1 MSTTTLR
8 TSKPAATPSAA
19 FVILWWGTDIRVLG
33 LDGALASRCLVERED
48 PVAAIVAMVS
58 GIAPAGTCARIAYH
72 PSSIEIHDTRCP
84 VLGRTRLFRHLSRE
98 YASMKAKGAL
108 WAIDPPKGRT
118 AGAGSVLYV
127 DVHSALPRLV
137 DGLARMGIHTVGA
150 WPLRCLVDAT
160 GSTCR
165 GGEPSWAVLAIP
177 GRALVIS
184 AGPHGGQF
192 AHHHEGVGAEED
204 AVADVNT
211 ALALLEGAEGA
222 PGLCAVEEGGGMED
236 LCRLLAGCKTVRT
249 TLAGLLGSAGALTPG
264 GPSDFLQVRTRYQ
277 ARRCLAALAGAFG
290 VLMLAGSAWS
300 IRSTC
305 MHREEIRQREVAAA
319 GLRSQLHASVESR
332 RALND
337 AILRRERE
345 LAQME
350 VGRQREYDLLM
361 ALSGLIP
368 RQVELL
374 ELSTLAGNFTIRG
387 RCETGTASPGDI
399 LARFR
404 RDLGFKD
411 APWSLSVEPAGD
423 PGPDFEWH
431 GSFQ

>member
-1 MSTTTLR
+1 M
-8 TSKPAATPSAA
+8 TPSAA
-19 FVILWWGTDIRVLG
+19 FVILWWGTDVRILG
-33 LDGALASRCLVERED
+33 PDGALASRCLVEGED

-58 GIAPAGTCARIAYH
+58 GIAPAGTRARIAYH
-72 PSSIEIHDTRCP
+72 PSSIETHDIRCP

-98 YASMKAKGAL
+98 YPSMKARGTL
-108 WAIDPPKGRT
+108 WAIDPPKGQP
-118 AGAGSVLYV
+118 ACAGSVLYL

-137 DGLARMGIHTVGA
+137 DGLARTGIHTVGA

-165 GGEPSWAVLAIP
+165 GGEPSWVVVAIP
-177 GRALVIS
+177 GRALVTS
-184 AGPHGGQF
+184 MGPHGGQF

-211 ALALLEGAEGA
+211 AVALLEGAGGA
-222 PGLCAVEEGGGMED
+222 PGLCAIEEGGGMED
-236 LCRLLAGCKTVRT
+236 LCRLLAGCKVVRT
-249 TLAGLLGSAGALTPG
+249 TLAGLLGSAGSLTPG
-264 GPSDFLQVRTRYQ
+264 GPSDFLRVRTRCQ

-290 VLMLAGSAWS
+290 VLLLAGSAWS
-300 IRSTC
+300 VRSTC
-305 MHREEIRQREVAAA
+305 MYRDGIRQGEVAAA
-319 GLRSQLHASVESR
+319 GLRSKLRASVESR
-332 RALND
+332 RAIDD
-337 AILRRERE
+337 AIHRRERE

-361 ALSGLIP
+361 ALSGLVP

-374 ELSTLAGNFTIRG
+374 EVSTLAGNFTIRG
-387 RCETGTASPGDI
+387 RCETGTTGPADI

-404 RDLGFKD
+404 QDLGFKG
-411 APWSLSVEPAGD
+411 APWSLSVEQAGD